1 MTLRQRFGNFML
13 FFGAILVFV
22 FVASLFADDRWS
34 AFGSFAA
41 AAAIITFGAM
51 LRFGG
56 AQPAKVTP
64 APRPPAVSLPNLFA
78 GFGKK
83 KPKSD
88 DKGGKH

>member
-22 FVASLFADDRWS
+22 FVSSLFADDRWS
-34 AFGSFAA
+34 AFGSFT
-41 AAAIITFGAM
+41 AAAIVITFGSM

-56 AQPAKVTP
+56 APPARVTP
-64 APRPPAVSLPNLFA
+64 VERPPAISLPNLFA

-83 KPKSD
+83 KPDAKK
-88 DKGGKH
+88 DKK

>member
-22 FVASLFADDRWS
+22 FVSSLFADDRWS

-41 AAAIITFGAM
+41 GAAVITFGAM

-56 AQPAKVTP
+56 KPPAKVTP
-64 APRPPAVSLPNLFA
+64 APRPPAISLPNFLA

-83 KPKSD
+83 KPDAKK
-88 DKGGKH
+88 DKH